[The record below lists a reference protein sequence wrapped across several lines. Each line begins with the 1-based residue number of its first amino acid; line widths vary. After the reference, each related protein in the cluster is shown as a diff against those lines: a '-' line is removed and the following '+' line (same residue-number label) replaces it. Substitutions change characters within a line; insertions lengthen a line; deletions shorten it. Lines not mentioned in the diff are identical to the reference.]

1 MPAEAV
7 GLLALRRVCL
17 YALLMKSEHLV
28 PSVGRTQPLSG
39 PSLLVPSLLEA
50 LFQQCGQAQKA
61 PPLLLPCSEDCSL
74 GSGPSCCAPRSLV
87 VVSSLGH
94 CSKVATVSCC

>member
-1 MPAEAV
+1 MFLQLDATGACV
-7 GLLALRRVCL
+7 RTRKLRGL
-17 YALLMKSEHLV
+17 S
-28 PSVGRTQPLSG
+28 SNS
-39 PSLLVPSLLEA
+39 
-50 LFQQCGQAQKA
+50 GQAQKA